1 MAVDGRPISWT
12 KWVSGEPNNYRGNE
26 DGVIIWGSRGRTS
39 LNDIRASYTYR
50 FVCLLQ
56 ISKSEYRRWHM
67 FHGIWYESWRY
78 YDSWFQNSHHG
89 VPGQRVVRHAAM
101 EIDQEGDIVTYI
113 VRTSTQTINRIS
125 YLKLDSNILYSKKS
139 KNNNVQINLRP
150 SGILSMGWMVIF
162 QQNMWQ
168 WR

>member
-56 ISKSEYRRWHM
+56 ISKSEYRR
-67 FHGIWYESWRY
+67 
-78 YDSWFQNSHHG
+78 
-89 VPGQRVVRHAAM
+89 
-101 EIDQEGDIVTYI
+101 
-113 VRTSTQTINRIS
+113 
-125 YLKLDSNILYSKKS
+125 
-139 KNNNVQINLRP
+139 
-150 SGILSMGWMVIF
+150 
-162 QQNMWQ
+162 
-168 WR
+168 